1 MTNPSTELEHAGLT
15 LLLIADVLS
24 VHRHNVSRA
33 EKRLED
39 ARREV
44 ADAEAELAAA
54 RAAFDEAK
62 FFIDSHGVAWRRP

>member
-1 MTNPSTELEHAGLT
+1 MDALASERAGFA

-24 VHRHNVSRA
+24 VHRHNVARA

-44 ADAEAELAAA
+44 ADAEAELKAA

-62 FFIDSHGVAWRRP
+62 CFIDSHGVAWRQP